1 MTLIQK
7 LTDHLIENEYIPK
20 DDREIYEYGFDIIFY
35 TIWSTLA
42 LLLIGLVLKQFWS
55 AAIIILGF
63 YTFQSFGGGYH
74 ANSHLKCFLTMTCG
88 LMVGLSFVFLQDYPA
103 VLHIIT
109 GISTLVLLMIPL
121 TIHPNK
127 SFLEPKRKPLS
138 IRSVIVTLSTLIL
151 TILVSIFFDRFLCA
165 FSAAFF
171 LAAISRIVGKLKYN
185 KLSPSKGIH
194 DPE

>member
-1 MTLIQK
+1 MTPIQK
-7 LTDHLIENEYIPK
+7 LTEHLILKEYIPSE
-20 DDREIYEYGFDIIFY
+20 DREIYEYGFDILIY
-35 TIWSTLA
+35 TVWSTLA
-42 LLLIGLVLKQFWS
+42 LLLIGLALKQFWNS
-55 AAIIILGF
+55 AIIISGF

-74 ANSHLKCFLTMTCG
+74 ADSHLKCFLTMTCG
-88 LMVGLSFVFLQDYPA
+88 LLTGLSFVFLQEQFA
-103 VLHIIT
+103 CLLIIL
-109 GISTLVLLMIPL
+109 GISTIVLLMIPL

>member
-1 MTLIQK
+1 MTPIQK
-7 LTDHLIENEYIPK
+7 LTEHLILKEYIPSE
-20 DDREIYEYGFDIIFY
+20 DREIYEYGFDILIY
-35 TIWSTLA
+35 TVWSTLA
-42 LLLIGLVLKQFWS
+42 LLLIGLVLRQFWN
-55 AAIIILGF
+55 AAIIVLGF

-74 ANSHLKCFLTMTCG
+74 ADSHLKCFLTMTCG
-88 LMVGLSFVFLQDYPA
+88 LLTGLSFVFLQEQFA
-103 VLHIIT
+103 CLLIIL
-109 GISTLVLLMIPL
+109 GISTIVLLMIPL

>member
-1 MTLIQK
+1 MTPIQK
-7 LTDHLIENEYIPK
+7 LTEHLILKEYIPSE
-20 DDREIYEYGFDIIFY
+20 DREIYEYGFDILIY
-35 TIWSTLA
+35 TVWSTLA
-42 LLLIGLVLKQFWS
+42 LLLIGLVLRQFWNT
-55 AAIIILGF
+55 AIIVLGF

-74 ANSHLKCFLTMTCG
+74 ADSHLKCFLTMTCG
-88 LMVGLSFVFLQDYPA
+88 LLTGLSFVFLQEQFA
-103 VLHIIT
+103 CLLIIL
-109 GISTLVLLMIPL
+109 GISTIVLLMIPL